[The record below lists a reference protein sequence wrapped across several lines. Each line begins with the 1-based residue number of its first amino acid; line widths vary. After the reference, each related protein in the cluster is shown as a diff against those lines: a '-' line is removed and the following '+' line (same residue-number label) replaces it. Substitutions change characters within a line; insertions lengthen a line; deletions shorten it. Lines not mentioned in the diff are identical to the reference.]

1 MKKRERCAPMQEE
14 KKDIDDFI
22 FSAEPPE
29 KEESER

>member
-1 MKKRERCAPMQEE
+1 MQDEQKP